1 MAAPAEIA
9 IVGGGIVG
17 LATAYAMTASRPD
30 RRVVVLEKEPTLGA
44 HQSSRNSGVIHAGV
58 YYKPESLKATLCRE
72 GRRELMEFC
81 DAQGVRY
88 EICGK
93 VIVAIDQSELPR
105 LEELE
110 RRARRNQ
117 VDVRPIDRGELREL
131 EPHAFGVRGLHVPS
145 TGVID
150 FGAVVGALAGVLRA
164 RGVEI
169 CTGWEVDGLRERSGG
184 VTVTSAKGA
193 VEVQRVVNCAG
204 LFADRVR
211 QLSPRA
217 NGDEDAGP
225 YIVPFRGEYY
235 ELVPKRRHLCRNL
248 IYPVPDPAFPFLGV
262 HLTRGID
269 GGVHVGPNA
278 VPALAREGYQWRDIS
293 GRDLADTLRRRG
305 TWVLF
310 RRHWRMG
317 AEEIWR
323 SFRKPAFTKA
333 VQRLCPEVQSA
344 DLVRAPS
351 GVRAQALATDG
362 SLLDDFAFARSGP
375 VLHVLNCPS
384 PAATASLAIGRYI
397 AAMADDV

>member
-1 MAAPAEIA
+1 MDERADIA

-17 LATAYAMTASRPD
+17 LATAYALTSSWPGL
-30 RRVVVLEKEPTLGA
+30 RVVVLEKEPTLGA

-58 YYKPESLKATLCRE
+58 YYKPDSLKATLCRD
-72 GRRELMEFC
+72 GRRELIEFC
-81 DAQGVRY
+81 DAHGVPY

-93 VIVAIDQSELPR
+93 VVVATDQGELPR
-105 LEELE
+105 LEEIE

-131 EPHAFGVRGLHVPS
+131 EPHAFGVRALHVPS
-145 TGVID
+145 TGIVD
-150 FGAVVGALAGVLRA
+150 FGAVVSALAGVLRD
-164 RGVEI
+164 RGVELR
-169 CTGWEVDGLRERSGG
+169 TGWAVEGLSEASGG
-184 VTVTSAKGA
+184 VTLTSRAGV
-193 VEVQRVVNCAG
+193 VEARRAINCAG

-211 QLSPRA
+211 RLAP
-217 NGDEDAGP
+217 GDEEAGP

-235 ELVPKRRHLCRNL
+235 ELVPERRHLCRSL

-278 VPALAREGYQWRDIS
+278 VPAMAREGYRWRDVS

-305 TWVLF
+305 TWILF

-323 SFRKPAFTKA
+323 SWRPSAFTKA
-333 VQRLCPEVQSA
+333 VQRLCPEVRRE
-344 DLVRAPS
+344 DLVPAPS
-351 GVRAQALATDG
+351 GVRAQALAPDG

-384 PAATASLAIGRYI
+384 PAATASLAIGRHI
-397 AAMADDV
+397 AAMSESE